1 MGRRLFRHGERSA
14 AIQGPRRVGQPHYPE
29 TASARPLDGH
39 VASLLAMTERE
50 PSRQENFA

>member
-1 MGRRLFRHGERSA
+1 MGRRLFRYGERSA
-14 AIQGPRRVGQPHYPE
+14 AIQGPRRVGEPK